1 MNNDLQNQ
9 IKNKETAINAAK
21 DIIECFFNAT
31 ADFKNQISRETFELF
46 VIKSQ
51 INIEANQFLNSVIEL
66 CNFLNSIGIK

>member
-21 DIIECFFNAT
+21 DFIECFFNAT

-51 INIEANQFLNSVIEL
+51 I
-66 CNFLNSIGIK
+66 K